1 MPPPPYH
8 LFLDL
13 SHPVHRIPKPPPL
26 EAVVRAAAPRRSSP
40 KKAARSPERDS
51 ELGNTMNTSLFGES
65 VISRLNCSTRTFDES
80 DELLRSI
87 YEFRKTHN
95 LA

>member
-1 MPPPPYH
+1 M
-8 LFLDL
+8 
-13 SHPVHRIPKPPPL
+13 HRIPKPPPID
-26 EAVVRAAAPRRSSP
+26 AVVAGRGAPQARGGSG
-40 KKAARSPERDS
+40 KKALRSPDRDS
-51 ELGNTMNTSLFGES
+51 EQLGGTMNTSLFGES
-65 VISRLNCSTRTFDES
+65 VISRMNCSTRTFDES

>member
-1 MPPPPYH
+1 VPPPPYH
-8 LFLDL
+8 YFLDL

-26 EAVVRAAAPRRSSP
+26 EQVVRREHRAEQKQPCSP
-40 KKAARSPERDS
+40 DRES
-51 ELGNTMNTSLFGES
+51 ELGGAANLSLFGES
-65 VISRLNCSTRTFDES
+65 VISRINCSTRTFDES

-87 YEFRKTHN
+87 YEFRKTHH